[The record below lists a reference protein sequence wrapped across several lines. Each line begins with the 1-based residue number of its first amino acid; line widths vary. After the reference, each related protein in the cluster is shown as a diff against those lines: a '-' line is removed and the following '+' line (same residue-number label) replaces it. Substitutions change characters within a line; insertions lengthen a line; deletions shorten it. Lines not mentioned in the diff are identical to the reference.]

1 MLLHF
6 VSGEEIKEKE
16 KGDLGF
22 IIIQGATI

>member
-6 VSGEEIKEKE
+6 VSGKEIKEKE

-22 IIIQGATI
+22 IVIQTATI